1 MERDLAREYA
11 DHCVNM
17 YDKRLHDGAP
27 ESELQYWAGCED
39 GSRKT
44 LKLMGW
50 TPVDKSL
57 PEDDRWVLMSFENLP
72 LPDVGYLET
81 FEDGSR
87 AWTNGQEKTLLSR
100 GFIVNAWMELPKRY
114 EKDELVSGET
124 IQCHDE
130 EDLQAYQKACK
141 RAGVETDRL
150 YEMHGEK
157 GFWLRV
163 R

>member
-11 DHCVNM
+11 DHCADM

-39 GSRKT
+39 GSR
-44 LKLMGW
+44 
-50 TPVDKSL
+50 
-57 PEDDRWVLMSFENLP
+57 
-72 LPDVGYLET
+72 
-81 FEDGSR
+81 
-87 AWTNGQEKTLLSR
+87 AWTNGQEKTLISR

-124 IQCHDE
+124 IQCHGK
-130 EDLQAYQKACK
+130 EDLQVYQEACK
-141 RAGVETDRL
+141 RAGIETDKF

-157 GFWLRV
+157 GFRLRV